1 MNHTAMLLIG
11 FVAFYLPA
19 FGLYH
24 LMVFRVNQQLPS
36 DRRISA
42 FPLFRRVEQTG

>member
-1 MNHTAMLLIG
+1 MSQHEATLLIG

-36 DRRISA
+36 DRKL
-42 FPLFRRVEQTG
+42 PHLLYLG